1 MQSQRDWLF
10 RCPKCGLYHSTL
22 VPGPGTG
29 IEGLEDLRRA
39 NFELLLD
46 RAERG
51 RSLSGL
57 RLLEVGSAKG
67 WFLEAAARRG
77 MVTQGLEPEE
87 ANVLIARTNG
97 LSVESGFFPV
107 DLQDHGPYDV
117 IAFNDVFEHLP
128 SPVLAIKRVEELLS
142 ADGTVVINLPSSEG
156 VLFRIATLLAAIGF
170 ASPFERL
177 WQMGFPSPHI
187 WYFSPKNLVLL
198 VSRHTNLALTDSFPL
213 PSVTRSG
220 LYDRIRSSHAGP
232 LGKLLFVAIWLLSF
246 ALPLLPAD
254 AHVTMFRRGRDDN
267 RASVKN
273 SAVAEP

>member
-1 MQSQRDWLF
+1 MQSQRDWQF
-10 RCPKCGLYHSTL
+10 RCPKCDLYHSTL

-39 NFELLLD
+39 NFELMLD
-46 RAERG
+46 RAEKA

-67 WFLEAAARRG
+67 WFLEAATRRG
-77 MVTQGLEPEE
+77 MVAHGLEPEE
-87 ANVLIARTNG
+87 ANVRIARSNG
-97 LSVESGFFPV
+97 LSAELGFFPA

-128 SPVLAIKRVEELLS
+128 SPVLAIRRVEELLS
-142 ADGTVVINLPSSEG
+142 VDGTVVINLPSSEG
-156 VLFRIATLLAAIGF
+156 ALFRIATLLAAMGF
-170 ASPFERL
+170 TSPLERL

-187 WYFSPKNLVLL
+187 WYFSPKNLALL
-198 VSRHTNLALTDSFPL
+198 VSRHTELTLDDAFPL

-232 LGKLLFVAIWLLSF
+232 LGHVLFAAVWLLSF
-246 ALPLLPAD
+246 VLPLLPAD
-254 AHVTMFRRGRDDN
+254 IHVAMFRKGARRSSGVREELGRG
-267 RASVKN
+267 
-273 SAVAEP
+273 